1 MCSDKLSHL
10 VFMVSACV
18 WMTGT
23 TVSGQT
29 LSVTYPSASVLTPPL
44 SQLPDGPKPVGNT
57 EHAHR
62 PVPSHAGRGGGQD
75 TALQSTAG
83 PLINATAGVS
93 FDGAG
98 ANGYAPSDNNIA
110 VRPNHIFIA
119 VNSGYHI
126 F

>member
-29 LSVTYPSASVLTPPL
+29 LSVTYPSASSLTPPL
-44 SQLPDGPKPVGNT
+44 SQLPDGPKPIGNT

-62 PVPSHAGRGGGQD
+62 PVPSHAGSGGGPD
-75 TALQSTAG
+75 TAVQTSAG
-83 PLINATAGVS
+83 QLISATGGAN
-93 FDGAG
+93 FDGPG

-110 VRPNHIFIA
+110 VGPNHIFAA
-119 VNSGYHI
+119 V
-126 F
+126 